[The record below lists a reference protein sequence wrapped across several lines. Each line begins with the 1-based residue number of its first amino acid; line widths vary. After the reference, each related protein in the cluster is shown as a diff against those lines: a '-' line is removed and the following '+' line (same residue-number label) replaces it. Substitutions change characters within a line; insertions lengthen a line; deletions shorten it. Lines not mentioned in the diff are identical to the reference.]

1 MEFFEVVRRRRSIR
15 AYEARDVPDAV
26 VRELCAHALLAPSS
40 LGGQPWVFVCVREPR
55 TKRALA
61 DLKNWHCPPEKQMYS
76 AEFLAEA
83 PVVLVV
89 CVERA
94 RSYDRGVETAV
105 LATAHLLLAAA
116 DQGLGS
122 VYLSAYKA
130 DTPAVAQ
137 EIRELLG
144 IPEDVDP
151 VTIVPL
157 GYPAEVPPEKTL
169 RVLDEVLFHERFG
182 RK

>member
-1 MEFFEVVRRRRSIR
+1 MDFPTVVRQRRSIR
-15 AYEARDVPDAV
+15 TFAPREVPEAVL
-26 VRELCAHALLAPSS
+26 REVCAAALLAPSS
-40 LGGQPWVFVCVREPR
+40 LGGQPWFFVAVREPGI
-55 TKRALA
+55 KRALA
-61 DLKNWHCPPEKQMYS
+61 ELKNRHCPPEKRMYS
-76 AEFLAEA
+76 ADFLAQA

-94 RSYDRGVETAV
+94 RAHDRGVETAV
-105 LATAHLLLAAA
+105 LATAHVLLAAA

-144 IPEDVDP
+144 IPEGVDP

-157 GYPAEVPPEKTL
+157 GYPAEVPPE
-169 RVLDEVLFHERFG
+169 RAVRALDEVLFHERFG